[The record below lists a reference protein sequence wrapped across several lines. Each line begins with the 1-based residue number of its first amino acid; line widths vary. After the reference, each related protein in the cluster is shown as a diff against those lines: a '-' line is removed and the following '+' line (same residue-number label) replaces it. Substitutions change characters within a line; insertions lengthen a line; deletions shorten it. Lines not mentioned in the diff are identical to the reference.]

1 LFCLTVLFFLAT
13 PFLTFNRLFYGYMDD
28 LAEKLKQR
36 ALSMK
41 QYEKMTEEQEE
52 GEWIPPPSDSL
63 KKDKDSKVEL
73 HSLLSYSVAL
83 FRSY

>member
-1 LFCLTVLFFLAT
+1 
-13 PFLTFNRLFYGYMDD
+13 MDD

-63 KKDKDSKVEL
+63 KKDKDSKVEFR
-73 HSLLSYSVAL
+73 SLLSYSVAL
-83 FRSY
+83 FLLNRNVKEAIAPLNLRN